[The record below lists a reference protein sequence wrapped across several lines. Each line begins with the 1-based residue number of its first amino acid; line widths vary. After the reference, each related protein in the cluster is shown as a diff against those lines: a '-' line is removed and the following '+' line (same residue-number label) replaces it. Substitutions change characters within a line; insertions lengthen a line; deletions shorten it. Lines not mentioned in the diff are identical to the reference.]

1 MIATV
6 MEKETGTREEKPFRS
21 LREESRT
28 TPLLEIKHLTKCY
41 KNVRALDDVTFSVSQ
56 GEFIAVIGPSGSGK
70 TTLIRCIN
78 RLIDASGGS
87 ISFDNK
93 DLLGL
98 KRAHLRRAR
107 ARIGM
112 VFQHYNLVMRL
123 TVIENVLHGRLGY
136 KSDFEGMFGIYSER
150 EKERAVEVLL
160 MLDLKDHVYQR
171 CDRLSGGQKQ
181 RVGIAR
187 ALVQDPA
194 LILCDEPISSLD
206 PTSAKKIMDHLRKI
220 QRELGITVFTNLHQ
234 VDIAKKYA
242 QRILGLRDGKIVYD
256 GPPSGLTRDMI
267 ETIYGAEAVEMID
280 E

>member
-1 MIATV
+1 
-6 MEKETGTREEKPFRS
+6 
-21 LREESRT
+21 
-28 TPLLEIKHLTKCY
+28 
-41 KNVRALDDVTFSVSQ
+41 
-56 GEFIAVIGPSGSGK
+56 
-70 TTLIRCIN
+70 
-78 RLIDASGGS
+78 
-87 ISFDNK
+87 
-93 DLLGL
+93 
-98 KRAHLRRAR
+98 
-107 ARIGM
+107 
-112 VFQHYNLVMRL
+112 
-123 TVIENVLHGRLGY
+123 
-136 KSDFEGMFGIYSER
+136 
-150 EKERAVEVLL
+150 VEVLL

>member
-6 MEKETGTREEKPFRS
+6 LEKETGTREEKILGLSGDECRPG
-21 LREESRT
+21 
-28 TPLLEIKHLTKCY
+28 PLLEVRRLVKCY
-41 KNVRALDDVTFSVSQ
+41 KNVRALDDVSFTVRR

-70 TTLIRCIN
+70 TTLVRCVN
-78 RLIDASGGS
+78 RLIDASAGS
-87 ISFDNK
+87 ILFDGQ

-98 KRAHLRRAR
+98 KRARLRRAR

-112 VFQHYNLVMRL
+112 VFQHYNLVTRL

-136 KSDFEGMFGIYSER
+136 KTDLEGILGIYSEA
-150 EKERAVEVLL
+150 EKEKAVEVLR
-160 MLDLKDHVYQR
+160 MLDLQEHVYKR
-171 CDRLSGGQKQ
+171 CDQLSGGQKQ

-206 PTSAKKIMDHLRKI
+206 PSSSKKIMDHLRKI
-220 QRELGITVFTNLHQ
+220 QRELGITVLANLHQ
-234 VDIAKKYA
+234 VDIARKYA
-242 QRILGLRDGKIVYD
+242 ERILGLREGRIVFD
-256 GPPSGLTRDMI
+256 GPPAELGRDMI
-267 ETIYGAEAVEMID
+267 EEIYGAEAVELIN